1 MCKSNSYKRKKLKGR
16 IKMISGLKKAAVSSL
31 TDKWGLAVLSS
42 FLYHIISRV
51 CMLIIGFP
59 LLFLGI
65 LLSEIMNSS
74 FSISGDEKLNA
85 AGAFSYLLVFV
96 VLFICLIGAQGIMN
110 YGYLKVTLRL
120 AKKESTTIGELFE
133 GFRKSNVFKSIKV
146 TTLMTVYT
154 LLWSVL
160 LIVPGIIKFISYSM
174 AYYILL
180 DHPEYTASEA
190 IKKSQELMKG
200 HKLDLFLLSLS
211 FIGWFILGI
220 IIGFFTFGIP
230 FLWIYPYYI
239 TTVSHFYLKIVNR
252 DTVMEEKKLT
262 V

>member
-1 MCKSNSYKRKKLKGR
+1 MCKSNLYKRKKLKGR

-65 LLSEIMNSS
+65 LLSEIMNFS

>member
-1 MCKSNSYKRKKLKGR
+1 
-16 IKMISGLKKAAVSSL
+16 MISDLKKAALSSL
-31 TDKWGLAVLSS
+31 KDRWGLGVLSS
-42 FLYHIISRV
+42 FLYHVISRV
-51 CMLIIGFP
+51 GIFIVGFP
-59 LLFLGI
+59 LLLLGI
-65 LLSEIMNSS
+65 LLSETMNSS
-74 FSISGDEKLNA
+74 YSITGDEKLNA
-85 AGAFSYLLVFV
+85 VGAFSYLLVFV
-96 VLFICLIGAQGIMN
+96 VLFICLIAAQGIMN
-110 YGYLKVTLRL
+110 YGYCKVTLRL

-133 GFRKSNVFKSIKV
+133 GFRKSNVFRSIKV
-146 TTLMTVYT
+146 TILMTVYT

-174 AYYILL
+174 AYYILI

-220 IIGFFTFGIP
+220 IIGFFTLGIP

-239 TTVSHFYLKIVNR
+239 TTVSHFYLNIVNR
-252 DTVMEEKKLT
+252 DTVIEGKT
-262 V
+262 VI